1 MKEKNPDAVSEAK
14 NKFFLDFCKCIQ
26 ILFLLSSFDCGRMK
40 GWKEK
45 VRKI

>member
-1 MKEKNPDAVSEAK
+1 MKKRIPDAVSEAK
-14 NKFFLDFCKCIQ
+14 NKFFLGFCKCIR